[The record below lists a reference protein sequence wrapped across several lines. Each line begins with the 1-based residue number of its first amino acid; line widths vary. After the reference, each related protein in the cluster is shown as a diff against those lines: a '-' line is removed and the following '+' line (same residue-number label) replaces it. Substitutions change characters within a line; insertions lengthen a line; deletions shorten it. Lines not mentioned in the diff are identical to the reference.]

1 MGGATSPGGGA
12 EKFWTAREGV
22 GQKCLTRPEGEGQK
36 FWTFRE
42 GGKRLNFTYFFNSQ
56 KFNVFKCSYGFWGCF

>member
-22 GQKCLTRPEGEGQK
+22 GQKCSTRPEGEGQK

-42 GGKRLNFTYFFNSQ
+42 GGKNVKLNLFFQ
-56 KFNVFKCSYGFWGCF
+56 LTKIECFLLS